1 MLGFSVIIIIMI
13 ISSTYILFKL
23 NAVSSAAKI
32 TLTANVQV
40 VDLAKELQAIL
51 HDLNV
56 DAQKYIISRDDTYF
70 ALFVAT
76 SRQFHRQLNV
86 LLDAS
91 SDKTERSIV
100 RNMFQAHE
108 SFAANMESEKKRRD
122 TAYNPVRDNHRSES
136 LKILY
141 KSLDHLVNINQVS
154 IEKAMSKM
162 KATTSRS
169 VKVALMLIVLTLLA
183 AVSAAFLIT
192 RTITKPI
199 DDLIRGTEQ
208 IAQGKYEPV
217 KVSSNDEIAL
227 LVDAVNDMSLKIK
240 NINEL
245 RTHMMQQI
253 SHELQSPL
261 QVILSAHDILKDQCS
276 ASMDAEQLQM
286 LDTIRRGI
294 NKLTVFSKQY
304 LDLAKIDS
312 GMMKYHME
320 WTDLA
325 RIIEPLVE
333 DAKLIAASKNITV
346 DFSAGAA
353 PRVMVDAKKISIVA
367 SNLLSNAIKY
377 TKNDGRV
384 RVEIGPCT
392 IGARFKIQDSG
403 IGIAPEELPKVFT
416 RFYQASNVGKIKSG
430 GIGVGLALVKAF
442 TEGHGGKVYAESAV
456 DSGSTFTVELPAAP
470 EEFQGPSIQVPVSA

>member
-1 MLGFSVIIIIMI
+1 MLGFGVIIIIMI
-13 ISSTYILFKL
+13 IASTYILFKL
-23 NAVSSAAKI
+23 NVVSNTAKM

-40 VDLAKELQAIL
+40 VDLAKQLQAIL

-56 DAQKYIISRDDTYF
+56 DAQKYIISRDETYF

-76 SRQFHRQLNV
+76 RLQFDQHLNS
-86 LLDAS
+86 LLDVS
-91 SDKTERSIV
+91 SEKTERSIV

-108 SFAANMESEKKRRD
+108 SFAASMQSERD
-122 TAYNPVRDNHRSES
+122 SQDTGYNPVRDNRRSES

-141 KSLDHLVNINQVS
+141 KSLDHLISINQVS
-154 IEKAMSKM
+154 IEKAMSRM
-162 KATTSRS
+162 NTTTSRS
-169 VKVALMLIVLTLLA
+169 AKVALLLIVLTLLT
-183 AVSAAFLIT
+183 AVSVAFLIA

-199 DDLIRGTEQ
+199 DELIRGTEQ

-217 KVSSNDEIAL
+217 RVSSNDEIAL

-276 ASMDAEQLQM
+276 AIMDAEQLQM

-294 NKLTVFSKQY
+294 NKLTIFSKQY

-320 WTDLA
+320 WTDLSQIVA
-325 RIIEPLVE
+325 PLVD
-333 DAKLIAASKNITV
+333 DAKLIARNKKITV
-346 DFSAGAA
+346 ELVTRAA
-353 PRVMVDAKKISIVA
+353 PKVMVDAKKISIVV

-377 TKNDGRV
+377 TRNDGTV
-384 RVEIGPCT
+384 RVKVGPCT
-392 IGARFKIQDSG
+392 LGAQVEIQDSG
-403 IGIAPEELPKVFT
+403 IGITPEELPKVFT
-416 RFYQASNVGKIKSG
+416 RFYQASNISRIKSG
-430 GIGVGLALVKAF
+430 GIGVGLALVEAF
-442 TEGHGGKVYAESAV
+442 TEGHGGKIYAESVV
-456 DSGSTFTVELPAAP
+456 DSGSTFTVELPSAP
-470 EEFQGPSIQVPVSA
+470 EEFQGPAIQVPI